1 MKEKTK
7 IMLVVV
13 GILVVIGIGITFAYF
28 TARTNAGGEGSS
40 TTVTTTTVGETTLT
54 VEGDIEFDDLDIYPG
69 HKNIS
74 SIKVTATGD
83 KTILYNLIWT
93 GENTLNTPLKYYVY
107 KTESKES
114 PSITCEKKEEG
125 NLTKIYYETCTE
137 NNFTNLGEVISSG
150 EITTTSTSTKFTLL
164 NDEEIKASEEGTSV
178 YYYVVL
184 EYPNNEESQN
194 IDMGGTFEGVVSI
207 EYTGEKSLTSAE
219 TILANSKV
227 NEGTPDFSQ
236 VATTDEGVW
245 TAEDDLG
252 TSYYFRGAV
261 ENNYLKFAGY
271 WWRIIRINGDDSI
284 RIIYDGTSAHAN
296 GESSSDRQTGTSAYN
311 SSWNASYYVG
321 YTYQINM
328 QRTSI
333 QNSGTAST
341 IKGVL
346 DNWYA
351 TNITG
356 KGLDDKVVSTP
367 GFCNDRDSYS
377 DTSGSNPYW
386 VQSGT
391 QHYYA
396 AYVRLVTNKTPIL
409 ECNNPNDLYT
419 TKAGLI
425 TADEVAMAG
434 GVVETINSSYY
445 LYTGQNYWMIS
456 PYYFH
461 SGGTASVFY
470 VTSAGYLDDS
480 GVIGVIGVR
489 PVINLSADVTLT
501 GTGTMSDPYV
511 VEGAE

>member
-125 NLTKIYYETCTE
+125 SLTKIYYETCTE
-137 NNFTNLGEVISSG
+137 NNFTNLGEVIGSG
-150 EITTTSTSTKFTLL
+150 EITTTNTSTKFTLL
-164 NDEEIKASEEGTSV
+164 NDEEIKASEKGTSV

-207 EYTGEKSLTSAE
+207 EYTGEKSLTAAE
-219 TILANSKV
+219 TILANSIV
-227 NEGTPDFSQ
+227 HEGTPDFSQ
-236 VATTDEGVW
+236 VAITDEGVW

-271 WWRIIRINGDDSI
+271 WWRIIRINGDGSI

-296 GESSSDRQTGTSAYN
+296 GESSSDRQTGTSAFN
-311 SSWNASYYVG
+311 SSYDYSYYVG
-321 YTYQINM
+321 YTYEANA
-328 QRTSI
+328 QRPST
-333 QNSGTAST
+333 QNGGTAST

-346 DNWYA
+346 DSWYQ
-351 TNITG
+351 TNIEE
-356 KGLDDKVVSTP
+356 KGYDNQVVSTP
-367 GFCNDRDSYS
+367 GFCNDRNMA
-377 DTSGSNPYW
+377 SGNVWSERPSSNI
-386 VQSGT
+386 
-391 QHYYA
+391 YYA
-396 AYVRLVTNKTPIL
+396 AYERIL
-409 ECNNPNDLYT
+409 ANHQPTLKCNNTIDLYT
-419 TKAGLI
+419 IKVGLI
-425 TADEVAMAG
+425 TADEVSMAG
-434 GVVETINSSYY
+434 GTTINNSDYY
-445 LYTGQNYWMIS
+445 LYIGQNYWTMS
-456 PYYFH
+456 PYYYGNNANVFVVYSDGH
-461 SGGTASVFY
+461 SNANY
-470 VTSAGYLDDS
+470 VSWS
-480 GVIGVIGVR
+480 GLGVR
-489 PVINLSADVTLT
+489 PVINLKANVTVT
-501 GTGTMSDPYV
+501 GIGTMDDPYV

>member
-93 GENTLNTPLKYYVY
+93 GENTLNTSLKYYVY

-137 NNFTNLGEVISSG
+137 NNFTNLGEIISSG
-150 EITTTSTSTKFTLL
+150 EITTTSTNTKFTLL

-207 EYTGEKSLTSAE
+207 EYTGEKTLTAAE

-236 VATTDEGVW
+236 VATTDEW
-245 TAEDDLG
+245 
-252 TSYYFRGAV
+252 
-261 ENNYLKFAGY
+261 
-271 WWRIIRINGDDSI
+271 
-284 RIIYDGTSAHAN
+284 
-296 GESSSDRQTGTSAYN
+296 
-311 SSWNASYYVG
+311 
-321 YTYQINM
+321 
-328 QRTSI
+328 
-333 QNSGTAST
+333 
-341 IKGVL
+341 
-346 DNWYA
+346 
-351 TNITG
+351 
-356 KGLDDKVVSTP
+356 
-367 GFCNDRDSYS
+367 C
-377 DTSGSNPYW
+377 
-386 VQSGT
+386 
-391 QHYYA
+391 
-396 AYVRLVTNKTPIL
+396 
-409 ECNNPNDLYT
+409 
-419 TKAGLI
+419 
-425 TADEVAMAG
+425 
-434 GVVETINSSYY
+434 
-445 LYTGQNYWMIS
+445 
-456 PYYFH
+456 
-461 SGGTASVFY
+461 
-470 VTSAGYLDDS
+470 
-480 GVIGVIGVR
+480 
-489 PVINLSADVTLT
+489 
-501 GTGTMSDPYV
+501 
-511 VEGAE
+511 

>member
-93 GENTLNTPLKYYVY
+93 GENTLNTSLKYYVY

-271 WWRIIRINGDDSI
+271 WWRIVRINGDGSI

-296 GESSSDRQTGTSAYN
+296 GESSSDRQTGMSVYNTSYD
-311 SSWNASYYVG
+311 ASYYVG
-321 YTYQINM
+321 YTYEANV
-328 QRTSI
+328 QRPSI
-333 QNSGTAST
+333 QNGGTAS
-341 IKGVL
+341 IVKEVL
-346 DNWYA
+346 DNWYS
-351 TNITG
+351 TNITN
-356 KGLDDKVVSTP
+356 KGLDNKVISTP
-367 GFCNDRDSYS
+367 GFCNDRNTRSGDSWLSS
-377 DTSGSNPYW
+377 DT
-386 VQSGT
+386 T
-391 QHYYA
+391 FYYA
-396 AYVRLVTNKTPIL
+396 PYGRLASAKTPTFK
-409 ECNNPNDLYT
+409 CNNSLDSYT
-419 TKAGLI
+419 TKVGLI
-425 TADEVAMAG
+425 SADEVAYAG
-434 GVVETINSSYY
+434 GVYSQNNKSYY
-445 LYTGQNYWMIS
+445 LYTEQVYWTMS
-456 PYYFH
+456 PYYY
-461 SGGTASVFY
+461 SDWAGVFI
-470 VTSAGYLDDS
+470 VDS
-480 GVIGVIGVR
+480 NGRIDFGDYGVDFTLGVR